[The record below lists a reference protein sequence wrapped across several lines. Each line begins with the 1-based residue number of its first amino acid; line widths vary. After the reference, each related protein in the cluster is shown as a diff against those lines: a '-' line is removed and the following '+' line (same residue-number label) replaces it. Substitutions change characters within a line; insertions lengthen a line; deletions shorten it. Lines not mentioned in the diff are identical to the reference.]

1 MSSTEYNTEYIRDD
15 NTDDNTEYNTDDV
28 RYQQP
33 SENVNREM
41 ISLRFLYDFVDTV
54 VGKDIFVFKGRNK
67 GGSSIFSNAFEFR
80 LKNYSE
86 LSSHKYMIEF
96 SLEDRIEY
104 DKSKFHLKGYIL
116 SKSRKEV
123 RKEARKEEGKEAR
136 KEEGKEVRKEE
147 GKEVRK
153 EEGGLIRRY
162 MFDLHDNMFS
172 IHLPDKSMIA
182 FDLEESPIFRTGSI
196 VITIDYYKYSRYM

>member
-1 MSSTEYNTEYIRDD
+1 MSSTEYNTDD

-123 RKEARKEEGKEAR
+123 RKEARKEEGKE
-136 KEEGKEVRKEE
+136 VRKEE